1 MESIKRGKFGNL
13 LYREVYL
20 AKKDMRLG
28 TILFFAFALFCVLI
42 MISFEHGNIGKFIQ
56 YTFGNAETE
65 EARLLNEEKIS
76 AMRESIFAL
85 MKLLPVMMGCQFLM
99 AGVDVSGRDELV
111 SWQRFARCS
120 PVSPVRRAAAKT
132 VMSLIY
138 LCISI
143 VLAVL
148 YMNIVGA
155 VQGTGVTSGE
165 YALALSVVALM
176 ALFCTLGQIYTM
188 ILHSTEKGMLAL
200 LGTIMVPMWIF
211 AFVNGMGKHN
221 EEIEMN
227 SIIEFCETLMP
238 FLPLIVLG
246 VFALGFAAMYGLYK
260 RREK

>member
-1 MESIKRGKFGNL
+1 METLKRGSFVKL

-20 AKKDMRLG
+20 AKKDMRVG

-42 MISFEHGNIGKFIQ
+42 MISFEHGNIGKMLH
-56 YTFGNAETE
+56 YVFGNAETE

-76 AMRESIFAL
+76 QIRDSIFGM
-85 MKLLPVMMGCQFLM
+85 MKLLPVIMGCQFLM
-99 AGVDVSGRDELV
+99 AGIDVSGRDELL

-120 PVSPVRRAAAKT
+120 PVSPARRAAAKT

-138 LCISI
+138 LCIS
-143 VLAVL
+143 VFLAVL

-155 VQGTGVTSGE
+155 VQGRGVTGGE
-165 YALALSVVALM
+165 YALAFTVVAFM
-176 ALFCTLGQIYTM
+176 AAFCTLGQIYTM
-188 ILHSTEKGMLAL
+188 ILHSAEKGMLAL

-211 AFVNGMGKHN
+211 AFVNGMGKNN